1 MLTAPRAG
9 QIFTAMQSARVVV
22 IGDVMLDRFIG
33 GAVRRISPEA
43 PIPILN
49 QDSIF
54 NLPGGAANVARNLAH
69 LGADVQLIGVVGDDA
84 DAEILRES
92 LANEPAI
99 RPTLIADKTRPTT
112 TKTRFTAHGQQLLR
126 VDSEDAAPCPP
137 AIAKAVS
144 DAIPAAFADADMV
157 IISDYDKGLFDAEI
171 IKAVQKARK
180 NLTLLIDPKKSDA
193 GFYGGGDMITPNLA
207 EFHQFCRWHNLPL
220 SAADDIDAL
229 DASAQQ
235 ILTATGIKA
244 MMITLG
250 ANGMMLS
257 RPNTPPLHIVSMAR
271 SVYDVSGAGDTVIA
285 SLGAGLQGGAEL
297 AEAVHLANFA
307 GGIVVEKT
315 GTASLTPGEI
325 LAMLT
330 PHTPN
335 ATQDETRAT
344 IQAWR
349 EQGESIIFTNGCFDC
364 LHPGHIWLLNE
375 ARKLGDRLVVGLNSD
390 ASTRRLKGAGDAGRP
405 LQNEHA
411 RAHALTALPSVDA
424 VLVFDEDTP
433 EALITTLTPD
443 MLVKGGDYEADN
455 IVGGKHVR
463 DNGGAVQIIPLR
475 TGYSTTHLTDG

>member
-43 PIPILN
+43 PIPVLN

-84 DAEILRES
+84 DAEILRQT
-92 LANEPAI
+92 LDNEPAI

-112 TKTRFTAHGQQLLR
+112 SKTRFTAHGQQLLR
-126 VDSEDAAPCPP
+126 VDNEDAAPCPP

-144 DAIPAAFADADMV
+144 DAIPPALTDADMV
-157 IISDYDKGLFDAEI
+157 IISDYDKGLLGDEI
-171 IKAVQKARK
+171 IKAVQKQKRAK
-180 NLTLLIDPKKSDA
+180 DFTLLIDPKKSDA
-193 GFYGGGDMITPNLA
+193 GFYGGGDVITPNLA

-220 SAADDIDAL
+220 SAGDDIDAL
-229 DASAQQ
+229 DANAQQ
-235 ILTATGIKA
+235 IFAATGIKA

-250 ANGMMLS
+250 ANGIMLS

-325 LAMLT
+325 LALLT
-330 PHTPN
+330 PHTN
-335 ATQDETRAT
+335 LTQDETRAK
-344 IQAWR
+344 IQQWR
-349 EQGESIIFTNGCFDC
+349 EQGDKIIFTNGCFDC

-390 ASTRRLKGAGDAGRP
+390 ASTRRLKGAGRP
-405 LQNEHA
+405 RQNEHA
-411 RAHALTALPSVDA
+411 RIHALTALPSVDA
-424 VLVFDEDTP
+424 VLLFDEDTP
-433 EALITTLTPD
+433 EALITALTPD
-443 MLVKGGDYEADN
+443 GLVKGGDYQADK
-455 IVGGKHVR
+455 IVGEKHVR
-463 DNGGAVQIIPLR
+463 DNGGAVHIVPLR

>member
-9 QIFTAMQSARVVV
+9 EIFTAIQSARVVV

-33 GAVRRISPEA
+33 GAVKRISPEA

-49 QDSIF
+49 QDSLL

-84 DAEILRES
+84 DGAILRQTLES
-92 LANEPAI
+92 EPAI

-112 TKTRFTAHGQQLLR
+112 SKTRFTAHGQQLLR
-126 VDSEDAAPCPP
+126 VDREDASPCPP
-137 AIAKAVS
+137 AIAKAIS
-144 DAIPAAFADADMV
+144 DAIPPALADAEMV
-157 IISDYDKGLFDAEI
+157 IISDYDKGLLGTEI
-171 IKAVQKARK
+171 IKVVQKARK
-180 NLTLLIDPKKSDA
+180 NLTLLIDPKKSDT
-193 GFYGGGDMITPNLA
+193 GFYGGGEIITPNLA

-229 DASAQQ
+229 DAGAQQ
-235 ILTATGIKA
+235 ILTATSIKA

-257 RPNTPPLHIVSMAR
+257 RPNTPPLHVISMAR

-325 LAMLT
+325 LALLT
-330 PHTPN
+330 PH
-335 ATQDETRAT
+335 AIFTQDAARLSIQQWRA
-344 IQAWR
+344 R
-349 EQGESIIFTNGCFDC
+349 GEKIIFTNGCFDC

-390 ASTRRLKGAGDAGRP
+390 ASTRRLKGTGRP
-405 LQNEHA
+405 LQHEHA
-411 RAHALTALPSVDA
+411 RTHALTALPAVDA
-424 VLVFDEDTP
+424 VLLFDEDTP
-433 EALITTLTPD
+433 EVLITALTPD
-443 MLVKGGDYEADN
+443 VLVKGGDYEADN
-455 IVGGKHVR
+455 IVGGKHVL
-463 DNGGAVQIIPLR
+463 DHGGAVQIIPLR
-475 TGYSTTHLTDG
+475 AGYSTTHLTDG

>member
-33 GAVRRISPEA
+33 GAVKRISPEA
-43 PIPILN
+43 PIPVLN

-69 LGADVQLIGVVGDDA
+69 LGADVELIGVVGDDA

-112 TKTRFTAHGQQLLR
+112 SKTRFTAHGQQLLR
-126 VDSEDAAPCPP
+126 VDNEDAAPCPP
-137 AIAKAVS
+137 ATAKAVS
-144 DAIPAAFADADMV
+144 DAIPPALTDADMV
-157 IISDYDKGLFDAEI
+157 IISDYDKGLLGDAI

-193 GFYGGGDMITPNLA
+193 GFYGGGDIITPNLT
-207 EFHQFCRWHNLPL
+207 EFYQFCRWHNLPL
-220 SAADDIDAL
+220 SAGDDIDAL

-235 ILTATGIKA
+235 ILAATGIKA

-250 ANGMMLS
+250 ANGIMLS
-257 RPNTPPLHIVSMAR
+257 RPDTPPLHIVSMAR

-325 LAMLT
+325 LALLT
-330 PHTPN
+330 PHTHL
-335 ATQDETRAT
+335 TQDETRAK
-344 IQAWR
+344 IQQWR
-349 EQGESIIFTNGCFDC
+349 DKGDKIIFTNGCFDC

-390 ASTRRLKGAGDAGRP
+390 ASTRRLKGAGRP

-411 RAHALTALPSVDA
+411 RTHALTALPAVDA
-424 VLVFDEDTP
+424 VLLFDEDTP
-433 EALITTLTPD
+433 EALITALTPD
-443 MLVKGGDYEADN
+443 GLVKGGDYQADK

-463 DNGGAVQIIPLR
+463 DNGGAVHIVPLR